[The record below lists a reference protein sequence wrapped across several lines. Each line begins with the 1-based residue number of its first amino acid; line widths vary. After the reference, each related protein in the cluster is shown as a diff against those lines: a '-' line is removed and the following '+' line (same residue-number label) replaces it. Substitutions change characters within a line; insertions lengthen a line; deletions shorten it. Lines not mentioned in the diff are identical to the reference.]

1 MSKRILTIDDA
12 TNLRKRVKF
21 ILESVGYEVIEAE
34 CGEVAVAFMQKET
47 VDLIL
52 CDINMPGIDGFE
64 TTRQIK
70 ALPNGSGVPI
80 LQLTTETDPA
90 TKASG
95 RASGGI
101 GWIMKP
107 FKPETLIEV
116 ANKTLAKD

>member
-12 TNLRKRVKF
+12 PNLRKRVKF

-34 CGEVAVAFMQKET
+34 CGEVAVAFMHKET

-52 CDINMPGIDGFE
+52 CDINIDGFE